1 MFHSTNVHA
10 GALPVLLLTLS
21 ISGAAQSSAAR
32 RAAKPD
38 LHAGGFKPSSI
49 MNREVTDVTLPGF
62 HFTGARVETEPMCPV
77 VSYEVVSD
85 NEIRM
90 KLRGNRDV
98 DEASGQCGVT
108 IRTAAGSASSW
119 LYVELTDAEKK
130 EQQSHQNA
138 KDLGK
143 YQQFLARTGKSW
155 RVTYSNGTTETYAAM
170 PSDPN
175 AAGLPGF
182 RSTSGRAIQVAVGED
197 NGVTIIDNQCMRGG
211 KLVGAE
217 VKNGQSQGN
226 CSPPGAW
233 TATVTR

>member
-21 ISGAAQSSAAR
+21 ISGAAQSSAAH

-49 MNREVTDVTLPGF
+49 MNGEVTDVTLPGF

-98 DEASGQCGVT
+98 DEPSGQCGVT
-108 IRTAAGSASSW
+108 IRTSAGSASSW
-119 LYVELTDAEKK
+119 LYVKLTDAE
-130 EQQSHQNA
+130 EREHQSHQDA
-138 KDLGK
+138 KDRAK
-143 YQQFLARTGKSW
+143 YDQFLGRLGKSW
-155 RVTYSNGTTETYAAM
+155 RIAYSNGTTETYSVVPAA
-170 PSDPN
+170 SDG
-175 AAGLPGF
+175 GLPSF
-182 RSTSGRAIQVAVGED
+182 RSASGKTIQVMVGED